1 MIFYF
6 YGAIDDSIHVGRI
19 LMTGWKGWNM
29 TPFMLATFGG
39 LISFAATSFG
49 SVLALL
55 RLPGQRFEPWR
66 LPIDF
71 ALGLMISAVAFSLVG
86 PAAVEAFGD
95 WQRFAPIAFGFY
107 AGVLLIVALHRL
119 MHRFEGAKGQQG
131 QLLLAIVLMV
141 HNFPE
146 GLASG
151 AALVGLDTIQART
164 VLSSIALQNIPEGL
178 LMVIC
183 LRSLGVA
190 PIWALAGGLGSGV
203 IELFGGMGA
212 GLLLHGSPAVLPFLL
227 ATAGGA
233 MLTSVIVELKDSTS
247 IKRRV
252 WSSRFALG
260 FLTIPL
266 LNGVL
271 GLLQS

>member
-1 MIFYF
+1 
-6 YGAIDDSIHVGRI
+6 
-19 LMTGWKGWNM
+19 M
-29 TPFMLATFGG
+29 TPFMLATVGG
-39 LISFAATSFG
+39 LISFGSTAFG
-49 SVLALL
+49 SALAML
-55 RLPGQRFEPWR
+55 RLPGQRFASWR

-95 WQRFAPIAFGFY
+95 WTRFAPIGFGLY
-107 AGVLLIVALHRL
+107 AGVLMIMALHRL

-151 AALVGLDTIQART
+151 AALVGLDPVQART

-178 LMVIC
+178 LMVAC
-183 LRSLGVA
+183 LRALGVSTM
-190 PIWALAGGLGSGV
+190 WSLAGGIGSGV

-212 GLLLHGSPAVLPFLL
+212 GVLLNGSAAVLPFLL

-233 MLTSVIVELKDSTS
+233 MLTSVIMELKDSAS
-247 IKRRV
+247 AKNRI
-252 WSSRFALG
+252 WSSRFAMGLM
-260 FLTIPL
+260 TIPL
-266 LNGVL
+266 LNGVMA
-271 GLLQS
+271 LLQG

>member
-1 MIFYF
+1 
-6 YGAIDDSIHVGRI
+6 
-19 LMTGWKGWNM
+19 M
-29 TPFMLATFGG
+29 TPFMLATLGG
-39 LISFAATSFG
+39 LISFGSTSFG
-49 SVLALL
+49 STLAML
-55 RLPGQRFEPWR
+55 RFPGQRFAPWR

-86 PAAVEAFGD
+86 PAALEALGD
-95 WQRFAPIAFGFY
+95 WQQFAPIAFGFY
-107 AGVLLIVALHRL
+107 AGILLIMALHRL
-119 MHRFEGAKGQQG
+119 MNRFQAARGQQG

-151 AALVGLDTIQART
+151 AALVGLDSVQART

-178 LMVIC
+178 LMVAC

-190 PIWALAGGLGSGV
+190 PIWSFAGGIGSGV
-203 IELFGGMGA
+203 IELMGGMGA
-212 GLLLHGSPAVLPFLL
+212 GLLLNGSTAVLPFLL

-233 MLTSVIVELKDSTS
+233 MLTSVIMELKEGVSAK
-247 IKRRV
+247 KRI

-260 FLTIPL
+260 FMTIPL
-266 LNGVL
+266 LNGVM

>member
-1 MIFYF
+1 
-6 YGAIDDSIHVGRI
+6 
-19 LMTGWKGWNM
+19 M
-29 TPFMLATFGG
+29 TPFMLATLGG
-39 LISFAATSFG
+39 LISFGSTSFG
-49 SVLALL
+49 SALAML
-55 RLPGQRFEPWR
+55 RLPGKRFESWR

-95 WQRFAPIAFGFY
+95 WQRFAPIALGFY
-107 AGVLLIVALHRL
+107 AGVLMIAVLHRL
-119 MHRFEGAKGQQG
+119 MHRFEAAKGQQG
-131 QLLLAIVLMV
+131 QLLLALVLMV

-151 AALVGLDTIQART
+151 AALVGLDVVQART

-178 LMVIC
+178 LMVAC
-183 LRSLGVA
+183 LRALGVS
-190 PIWALAGGLGSGV
+190 PLWSLAGGIGSGV

-212 GLLLHGSPAVLPFLL
+212 GVLLHGSAALLPFLL

-233 MLTSVIVELKDSTS
+233 MLTSVVMEIRENAARH
-247 IKRRV
+247 KRI
-252 WSSRFALG
+252 WNSRFAMGLI
-260 FLTIPL
+260 TIPV
-266 LNGVL
+266 LNGVI

>member
-6 YGAIDDSIHVGRI
+6 YEGMDDSIHVSRKGW
-19 LMTGWKGWNM
+19 TGWKGWNM
-29 TPFMLATFGG
+29 TPFMLATVGG
-39 LISFAATSFG
+39 LISFGSTSFG
-49 SVLALL
+49 AALAMLK
-55 RLPGQRFEPWR
+55 LPGHRFESWR
-66 LPIDF
+66 LPMDF

-86 PAAVEAFGD
+86 PAALEAFGD
-95 WQRFAPIAFGFY
+95 WQRFAPIGFGFY
-107 AGVLLIVALHRL
+107 AGILLIMALRRL
-119 MHRFEGAKGQQG
+119 MQRFEGAKGQEG

-151 AALVGLDTIQART
+151 AALVGLDPIQART

-178 LMVIC
+178 LMVAC
-183 LRSLGVA
+183 LRALGVA
-190 PIWALAGGLGSGV
+190 PLWALAGGIGSGL

-212 GLLLHGSPAVLPFLL
+212 GVLLHGNAAVLPFLL

-233 MLTSVIVELKDSTS
+233 MLTSVIMELKDGASAR
-247 IKRRV
+247 KRI
-252 WSSRFALG
+252 WSSRFAMGLM
-260 FLTIPL
+260 TIPL
-266 LNGVL
+266 LNGVM

>member
-1 MIFYF
+1 
-6 YGAIDDSIHVGRI
+6 
-19 LMTGWKGWNM
+19 M
-29 TPFMLATFGG
+29 TPFMLATVGG
-39 LISFAATSFG
+39 LISFGSTAFG
-49 SVLALL
+49 SALAML

-86 PAAVEAFGD
+86 PAAVAAFGD
-95 WQRFAPIAFGFY
+95 WQRFAPIGFGLY
-107 AGVLLIVALHRL
+107 AGVLMIVALHRL

-131 QLLLAIVLMV
+131 QLLLAFVLMV

-151 AALVGLDTIQART
+151 AALVGLDSVQART

-178 LMVIC
+178 LMVAC
-183 LRSLGVA
+183 LRALGVG
-190 PIWALAGGLGSGV
+190 PVWAFAGGIGSGV

-212 GLLLHGSPAVLPFLL
+212 GVLLNGSETLLPFLL

-233 MLTSVIVELKDSTS
+233 MLTSVIMELKEGASAKNR
-247 IKRRV
+247 I
-252 WSSRFALG
+252 WSSRFAMGLM
-260 FLTIPL
+260 TIPL
-266 LNGVL
+266 LNGAI
-271 GLLQS
+271 GFLQS

>member
-1 MIFYF
+1 MI
-6 YGAIDDSIHVGRI
+6 
-19 LMTGWKGWNM
+19 GWKGWNM

-39 LISFAATSFG
+39 LISFAATSLG

-55 RLPGQRFEPWR
+55 RLPGQRFESWR

-95 WQRFAPIAFGFY
+95 WQRFAPIVLGFY
-107 AGVLLIVALHRL
+107 AGMLLIIGLHRL

-131 QLLLAIVLMV
+131 QLLLAVVLMV

-151 AALVGLDTIQART
+151 AALVGLDPMQART

-178 LMVIC
+178 LMVVC
-183 LRSLGVA
+183 LRSLGVTPA
-190 PIWALAGGLGSGV
+190 WALAGGLGSGV

-212 GLLLHGSPAVLPFLL
+212 GMMLLSDPAVLPFLL

-233 MLTSVIVELKDSTS
+233 MLTSVIVELKENTS
-247 IKRRV
+247 AKRRI

-260 FLTIPL
+260 FMTIPL
-266 LNGVL
+266 LNGVM
-271 GLLQS
+271 GLLQA